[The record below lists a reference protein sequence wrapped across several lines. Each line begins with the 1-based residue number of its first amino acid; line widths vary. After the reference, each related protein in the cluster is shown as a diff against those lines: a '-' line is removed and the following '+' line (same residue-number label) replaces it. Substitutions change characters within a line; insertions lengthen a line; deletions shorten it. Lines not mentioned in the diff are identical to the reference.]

1 MKKGKLLIPML
12 FMCMVLTAV
21 PAMKSNAEDAEG
33 EQTSSEIQDEN
44 SQSQES
50 VTAMD
55 ENGNITEV
63 GDSDGVVEDEGS
75 NARARSSS
83 PMIVNFNTKSNET
96 TSYTEDGT
104 GKAGYVNGDYGAD
117 AAYLGTSNGKVKFMM
132 SGVIGWVDESEVQV
146 ISLDAVEVVSGYE
159 VEDGRLL
166 HCIVYDM
173 TTPGYRSRLD
183 NGEAP
188 SYLTSGQKYYSCD
201 GHYFYTDYETMI
213 SDYQNNTR
221 SHSVNPD
228 QPYYNYYQYLPLR
241 SQTLYSGDSLNTM
254 IAAKVSGSSKMSGT
268 GSDFVN
274 AQEAYGVNA
283 LLMVSIAGNE
293 SAWGTSS
300 IASGKNNLFGLNAVD
315 ASPGESADTFSSV
328 QACIEDFA
336 CGWMSQS
343 YLDPSSP
350 TYSGGFLGN
359 KGSGLNVKYASDP
372 YWGEKAANIAYNLD
386 QAAGSQDCGSY
397 TIGIKDTL
405 ASSHNTVN
413 VRQESNT
420 SSTVLYQTGTSA
432 NYAVLILDSNSTN
445 GFYRIQSDAVLNADR
460 TSVASAGEYSFDS
473 MYAYISADYVTV
485 VNTGTVSAEDP
496 VTKTLQSI
504 YIAAA
509 PSKTEYSEGETF
521 DPSGIS
527 VRAVWSDGTETDVS
541 GEITYSQE
549 ALTTADTEVQ
559 LQYTS
564 GGVTVSAVQSITV
577 KAAADDGS
585 VTNDPTDTDVG
596 SGTDDSADTS
606 DGSGTNDP
614 ADTNDGSG
622 TNDSADTSAGSGTN
636 DSSDTNDG
644 SGTDNLTDTND
655 GSVTND
661 PADITD
667 SADSIEPGTDTK
679 TTEAAGQEEQDSNV
693 RQAAPRTGDTSSV
706 GIWIALAA
714 AAVIII
720 IAAVVIKKRKK

>member
-1 MKKGKLLIPML
+1 
-12 FMCMVLTAV
+12 
-21 PAMKSNAEDAEG
+21 
-33 EQTSSEIQDEN
+33 
-44 SQSQES
+44 
-50 VTAMD
+50 
-55 ENGNITEV
+55 
-63 GDSDGVVEDEGS
+63 
-75 NARARSSS
+75 
-83 PMIVNFNTKSNET
+83 
-96 TSYTEDGT
+96 
-104 GKAGYVNGDYGAD
+104 
-117 AAYLGTSNGKVKFMM
+117 
-132 SGVIGWVDESEVQV
+132 
-146 ISLDAVEVVSGYE
+146 
-159 VEDGRLL
+159 
-166 HCIVYDM
+166 
-173 TTPGYRSRLD
+173 
-183 NGEAP
+183 
-188 SYLTSGQKYYSCD
+188 
-201 GHYFYTDYETMI
+201 
-213 SDYQNNTR
+213 
-221 SHSVNPD
+221 
-228 QPYYNYYQYLPLR
+228 
-241 SQTLYSGDSLNTM
+241 
-254 IAAKVSGSSKMSGT
+254 
-268 GSDFVN
+268 
-274 AQEAYGVNA
+274 
-283 LLMVSIAGNE
+283 
-293 SAWGTSS
+293 
-300 IASGKNNLFGLNAVD
+300 
-315 ASPGESADTFSSV
+315 
-328 QACIEDFA
+328 
-336 CGWMSQS
+336 MSQS
-343 YLDPSSP
+343 YLDPSSS

-386 QAAGSQDCGSY
+386 QAAGSQDCGNY

-596 SGTDDSADTS
+596 SGT
-606 DGSGTNDP
+606 NNP

-622 TNDSADTSAGSGTN
+622 TNDPT
-636 DSSDTNDG
+636 DTNDG

-720 IAAVVIKKRKK
+720 IATVVIKKRKK

>member
-188 SYLTSGQKYYSCD
+188 SYLTSGQKYYSYD

-254 IAAKVSGSSKMSGT
+254 IAAKVSDSSKMSGT

-343 YLDPSSP
+343 YLDPSSS

-577 KAAADDGS
+577 KAAADDETE
-585 VTNDPTDTDVG
+585 TNDPADTDE
-596 SGTDDSADTS
+596 
-606 DGSGTNDP
+606 GSGTNDP
-614 ADTNDGSG
+614 TDTNDGSG
-622 TNDSADTSAGSGTN
+622 TNDSSDTSNGSGTN
-636 DSSDTNDG
+636 DSSDTSDG
-644 SGTDNLTDTND
+644 SETND
-655 GSVTND
+655 SVDTSNGTGTNDSADVNSGSVTEAPSEAND
-661 PADITD
+661 
-667 SADSIEPGTDTK
+667 GTDTK
-679 TTEAAGQEEQDSNV
+679 KAETASQEGQNSNV

-720 IAAVVIKKRKK
+720 IATVVIKKRKK

>member
-33 EQTSSEIQDEN
+33 EQTSSELQDEN

-188 SYLTSGQKYYSCD
+188 SYLTSGQKYYSYD

-268 GSDFVN
+268 GRDFVN

-343 YLDPSSP
+343 YLDPSSS

-577 KAAADDGS
+577 KAAADDE
-585 VTNDPTDTDVG
+585 TE
-596 SGTDDSADTS
+596 
-606 DGSGTNDP
+606 TNDP
-614 ADTNDGSG
+614 ADTDEGSG
-622 TNDSADTSAGSGTN
+622 TNDSADTSNGTGTNDSSGTSDGSGTN
-636 DSSDTNDG
+636 DSSDTSNGSETNDSADISDG
-644 SGTDNLTDTND
+644 SETND
-655 GSVTND
+655 SADVNSGSVTEAPSEAND
-661 PADITD
+661 
-667 SADSIEPGTDTK
+667 GTDTK
-679 TTEAAGQEEQDSNV
+679 KAETASQEGQNSNV

-720 IAAVVIKKRKK
+720 IATVVIKKRKK

>member
-1 MKKGKLLIPML
+1 
-12 FMCMVLTAV
+12 
-21 PAMKSNAEDAEG
+21 
-33 EQTSSEIQDEN
+33 
-44 SQSQES
+44 
-50 VTAMD
+50 
-55 ENGNITEV
+55 
-63 GDSDGVVEDEGS
+63 
-75 NARARSSS
+75 
-83 PMIVNFNTKSNET
+83 
-96 TSYTEDGT
+96 
-104 GKAGYVNGDYGAD
+104 
-117 AAYLGTSNGKVKFMM
+117 
-132 SGVIGWVDESEVQV
+132 
-146 ISLDAVEVVSGYE
+146 
-159 VEDGRLL
+159 
-166 HCIVYDM
+166 
-173 TTPGYRSRLD
+173 
-183 NGEAP
+183 
-188 SYLTSGQKYYSCD
+188 
-201 GHYFYTDYETMI
+201 MI

-343 YLDPSSP
+343 YLDPSSS

-577 KAAADDGS
+577 KAAAADGS
-585 VTNDPTDTDVG
+585 GTDDSADTSDG
-596 SGTDDSADTS
+596 NGTDDSADTS
-606 DGSGTNDP
+606 DGSGTNDS
-614 ADTNDGSG
+614 ADTSNGTGTNDSSDTSNGSE
-622 TNDSADTSAGSGTN
+622 TNDSADTSDGSETN
-636 DSSDTNDG
+636 DSADVNS
-644 SGTDNLTDTND
+644 
-655 GSVTND
+655 GSVTEAPSEEND
-661 PADITD
+661 
-667 SADSIEPGTDTK
+667 GTDTK
-679 TTEAAGQEEQDSNV
+679 KAETAGQEEQDSNV

>member
-132 SGVIGWVDESEVQV
+132 SGIIGWVDESEVQV

-188 SYLTSGQKYYSCD
+188 SYLTSGQKYYSYD

-343 YLDPSSP
+343 YLDPSSS

-372 YWGEKAANIAYNLD
+372 YWGEKAASIAYNLD

-577 KAAADDGS
+577 KAAADDETE
-585 VTNDPTDTDVG
+585 TNDPADTDE
-596 SGTDDSADTS
+596 
-606 DGSGTNDP
+606 GSGTNNP

-636 DSSDTNDG
+636 DSSDTSDG
-644 SGTDNLTDTND
+644 SETND
-655 GSVTND
+655 SVDTSNGTGTNDSADVNSGSVTEAPSEAND
-661 PADITD
+661 
-667 SADSIEPGTDTK
+667 GTDTK
-679 TTEAAGQEEQDSNV
+679 KAETAGQEEQDSNV

>member
-1 MKKGKLLIPML
+1 
-12 FMCMVLTAV
+12 
-21 PAMKSNAEDAEG
+21 
-33 EQTSSEIQDEN
+33 
-44 SQSQES
+44 
-50 VTAMD
+50 
-55 ENGNITEV
+55 
-63 GDSDGVVEDEGS
+63 
-75 NARARSSS
+75 
-83 PMIVNFNTKSNET
+83 
-96 TSYTEDGT
+96 
-104 GKAGYVNGDYGAD
+104 
-117 AAYLGTSNGKVKFMM
+117 
-132 SGVIGWVDESEVQV
+132 
-146 ISLDAVEVVSGYE
+146 
-159 VEDGRLL
+159 
-166 HCIVYDM
+166 
-173 TTPGYRSRLD
+173 
-183 NGEAP
+183 
-188 SYLTSGQKYYSCD
+188 
-201 GHYFYTDYETMI
+201 
-213 SDYQNNTR
+213 
-221 SHSVNPD
+221 
-228 QPYYNYYQYLPLR
+228 
-241 SQTLYSGDSLNTM
+241 
-254 IAAKVSGSSKMSGT
+254 
-268 GSDFVN
+268 
-274 AQEAYGVNA
+274 
-283 LLMVSIAGNE
+283 
-293 SAWGTSS
+293 
-300 IASGKNNLFGLNAVD
+300 
-315 ASPGESADTFSSV
+315 
-328 QACIEDFA
+328 
-336 CGWMSQS
+336 MSQS
-343 YLDPSSP
+343 YLDPSSS

-564 GGVTVSAVQSITV
+564 GEVTVSAVQSITV
-577 KAAADDGS
+577 KAAADDE
-585 VTNDPTDTDVG
+585 TE
-596 SGTDDSADTS
+596 
-606 DGSGTNDP
+606 TNDP

-622 TNDSADTSAGSGTN
+622 TDDPA
-636 DSSDTNDG
+636 DTNDG
-644 SGTDNLTDTND
+644 SGTMIRRIPTME
-655 GSVTND
+655 V
-661 PADITD
+661 
-667 SADSIEPGTDTK
+667 
-679 TTEAAGQEEQDSNV
+679 GQ
-693 RQAAPRTGDTSSV
+693 
-706 GIWIALAA
+706 
-714 AAVIII
+714 II
-720 IAAVVIKKRKK
+720 

>member
-1 MKKGKLLIPML
+1 M
-12 FMCMVLTAV
+12 
-21 PAMKSNAEDAEG
+21 
-33 EQTSSEIQDEN
+33 
-44 SQSQES
+44 
-50 VTAMD
+50 
-55 ENGNITEV
+55 
-63 GDSDGVVEDEGS
+63 
-75 NARARSSS
+75 
-83 PMIVNFNTKSNET
+83 
-96 TSYTEDGT
+96 
-104 GKAGYVNGDYGAD
+104 
-117 AAYLGTSNGKVKFMM
+117 
-132 SGVIGWVDESEVQV
+132 
-146 ISLDAVEVVSGYE
+146 
-159 VEDGRLL
+159 
-166 HCIVYDM
+166 
-173 TTPGYRSRLD
+173 
-183 NGEAP
+183 
-188 SYLTSGQKYYSCD
+188 
-201 GHYFYTDYETMI
+201 
-213 SDYQNNTR
+213 
-221 SHSVNPD
+221 
-228 QPYYNYYQYLPLR
+228 
-241 SQTLYSGDSLNTM
+241 
-254 IAAKVSGSSKMSGT
+254 
-268 GSDFVN
+268 
-274 AQEAYGVNA
+274 
-283 LLMVSIAGNE
+283 
-293 SAWGTSS
+293 
-300 IASGKNNLFGLNAVD
+300 
-315 ASPGESADTFSSV
+315 
-328 QACIEDFA
+328 
-336 CGWMSQS
+336 
-343 YLDPSSP
+343 
-350 TYSGGFLGN
+350 
-359 KGSGLNVKYASDP
+359 
-372 YWGEKAANIAYNLD
+372 D

-564 GGVTVSAVQSITV
+564 GGVTVSAAQSITV
-577 KAAADDGS
+577 KAAADDE
-585 VTNDPTDTDVG
+585 TETDDPADTDEG

-606 DGSGTNDP
+606 AGSGTNDP

-636 DSSDTNDG
+636 DSSDTSDG
-644 SGTDNLTDTND
+644 NETND
-655 GSVTND
+655 SVDTSNGTGTNDSADVNSGSVTEAPSEAND
-661 PADITD
+661 
-667 SADSIEPGTDTK
+667 GTDTK
-679 TTEAAGQEEQDSNV
+679 KAETAGQEEQDSNV
-693 RQAAPRTGDTSSV
+693 RQVAPRTGDTSSV

-720 IAAVVIKKRKK
+720 IATVAIKKRKK

>member
-1 MKKGKLLIPML
+1 
-12 FMCMVLTAV
+12 
-21 PAMKSNAEDAEG
+21 
-33 EQTSSEIQDEN
+33 
-44 SQSQES
+44 
-50 VTAMD
+50 
-55 ENGNITEV
+55 
-63 GDSDGVVEDEGS
+63 
-75 NARARSSS
+75 
-83 PMIVNFNTKSNET
+83 
-96 TSYTEDGT
+96 
-104 GKAGYVNGDYGAD
+104 
-117 AAYLGTSNGKVKFMM
+117 
-132 SGVIGWVDESEVQV
+132 
-146 ISLDAVEVVSGYE
+146 
-159 VEDGRLL
+159 
-166 HCIVYDM
+166 
-173 TTPGYRSRLD
+173 
-183 NGEAP
+183 
-188 SYLTSGQKYYSCD
+188 
-201 GHYFYTDYETMI
+201 
-213 SDYQNNTR
+213 
-221 SHSVNPD
+221 
-228 QPYYNYYQYLPLR
+228 
-241 SQTLYSGDSLNTM
+241 
-254 IAAKVSGSSKMSGT
+254 
-268 GSDFVN
+268 
-274 AQEAYGVNA
+274 
-283 LLMVSIAGNE
+283 MVSIAGNE

-343 YLDPSSP
+343 YLDPSSS

-460 TSVASAGEYSFDS
+460 TAVASAGEYSFDS

-585 VTNDPTDTDVG
+585 
-596 SGTDDSADTS
+596 GTDDSADTS
-606 DGSGTNDP
+606 DGSETDDSSDTSNGT
-614 ADTNDGSG
+614 G
-622 TNDSADTSAGSGTN
+622 TNDSSDTSAGSGTN
-636 DSSDTNDG
+636 DSVDTSDG
-644 SGTDNLTDTND
+644 SGTNDSSDTSDGSETND
-655 GSVTND
+655 SSDTSNGTGTNDSADVNSGSVTEAPSEAND
-661 PADITD
+661 
-667 SADSIEPGTDTK
+667 GTDTK
-679 TTEAAGQEEQDSNV
+679 KAETASQEGQNSNV

-720 IAAVVIKKRKK
+720 IATVVIKKRKK